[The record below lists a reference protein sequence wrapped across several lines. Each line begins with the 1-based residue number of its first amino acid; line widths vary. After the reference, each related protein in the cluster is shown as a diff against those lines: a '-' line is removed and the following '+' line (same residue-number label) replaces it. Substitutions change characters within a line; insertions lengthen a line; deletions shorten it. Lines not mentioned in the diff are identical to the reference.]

1 MKKVT
6 AEVIEKN
13 HFLVTVE
20 VKDNATEKDIYNA
33 IEDAYM
39 VDDYK
44 VIEQFIHDITNIKV
58 CEKWVKS
65 MNVLDIK
72 IWCS

>member
-1 MKKVT
+1 MMKKVT

-13 HFLVTVE
+13 RFLVTVE

-39 VDDYK
+39 GDDYK
-44 VIEQFIHDITNIKV
+44 VIEQYVHDITNIKV
-58 CEKWVKS
+58 KEK
-65 MNVLDIK
+65 
-72 IWCS
+72 